1 MSGAGSDGNASRE
14 WPPRLLIWAALALA
28 VLAVYAPVRSFPF
41 VVYDDKAYV
50 SENAAVLGG
59 LSREGVVWAFTRSE
73 QGNYVPLTW
82 LSHMLDVELF
92 GLDAGRHHT
101 VNALLHLLTAL
112 LLFEALRR
120 MTLAPTPSAFVAL
133 LFAVHPTHVESVA
146 WVAERRDTLSAL
158 FWMLTLLAY
167 AGWADSSRRRGLRY
181 AAVLTAFGLGLL
193 AKPMLVTLPFV
204 LLLLDFW
211 PLRRASEGIGRLVLE
226 KLPLLALAG
235 LVSAAAVLSQGA
247 AGAVATLEQVPL
259 ATRVANALVSYAA
272 YLGKTLWPVDLAV
285 FYPYA
290 LEIPPVKTAAA
301 LGLLVALSAAAWV
314 QWRSRPYLAV
324 GWLWYL
330 GTLLPVIGIVQ
341 IGSQSMADRYTYLP
355 TIGIAIAIAW
365 AAADLASGRRRMR
378 RALAVVATLALG
390 ACIFLAQAQVST
402 WRDSVALFEHA
413 RAVTGDNHV
422 VHVNLAEAHED
433 AGRVDLALEHY
444 REALRSFPGARR
456 VHRRMGWLLSK
467 RGQRSQAE
475 QHFRESVRRHPDER
489 GARLGLGILYLGSG
503 RPEQAAEQL
512 EAELALDP
520 HSART
525 LFHLGELAALRDERG
540 RAVGRFCEAFDLDPA
555 LPDEPVLDKNAL
567 VTGAL
572 AAALAQAGRRERAV
586 YWASRALALA
596 RLAGETELAEQLE
609 RELASYR
616 SVGSAGSSGPAD
628 SSRASSRSA
637 K

>member
-1 MSGAGSDGNASRE
+1 MSGAGSNGNARRE
-14 WPPRLLIWAALALA
+14 HLPRLLVWAALALA
-28 VLAVYAPVRSFPF
+28 VLAVYGPVRSFPF

-50 SENAAVLGG
+50 SENPAVLGG
-59 LSREGVVWAFTRSE
+59 LSREGVVWAFTRNE

-120 MTLAPTPSAFVAL
+120 MTGAPAPSAFVAL

-146 WVAERRDTLSAL
+146 WIAERRDTLSAF

-167 AGWADSSRRRGLRY
+167 AGYAGSSRPRALRY
-181 AAVLTAFGLGLL
+181 AAVLAAFGLGLL

-211 PLRRASEGIGRLVLE
+211 PLRRSAEGIGRLALE

-235 LVSAAAVLSQGA
+235 LVSAAAVWTQGTV
-247 AGAVATLEQVPL
+247 GALATLEQLPL
-259 ATRVANALVSYAA
+259 ATRIANALQSYAA

-290 LEIPPVKTAAA
+290 LEVSAAKTAAA
-301 LGLLVALSAAAWV
+301 LGLLVALSAAALV

-330 GTLLPVIGIVQ
+330 GTLLPVIGIIQ

-355 TIGIAIAIAW
+355 TIGIVIAIAW
-365 AAADLASGRRRMR
+365 GAADLASGRLRIRH
-378 RALAVVATLALG
+378 ALAAAATLALV
-390 ACIFLAQAQVST
+390 ACIFLARAQVST

-433 AGRVDLALEHY
+433 ADRVDLALEHY
-444 REALRSFPGARR
+444 QEALRWFPAARR
-456 VHRRMGWLLSK
+456 VHLRMGVLFAR
-467 RGQRSQAE
+467 RGQWSQAE
-475 QHFRESVRRHPDER
+475 QHFRESTHRHPEER
-489 GARLGLGILYLGSG
+489 DARLELGALYLGQG
-503 RPEQAAEQL
+503 RVKEAAEQL

-520 HSART
+520 ESART
-525 LFHLGELAALRDERG
+525 LFHLGEIAALRDG
-540 RAVGRFCEAFDLDPA
+540 REEAVRRFDQAFALDPE
-555 LPDEPVLDKNAL
+555 LPDEPVLDKNPR

-572 AAALAQAGRRERAV
+572 AAALAQAGRRKHAAR
-586 YWASRALALA
+586 WASRALVLA
-596 RLAGETELAEQLE
+596 RLGRQAELAEQLE
-609 RELASYR
+609 RELASY
-616 SVGSAGSSGPAD
+616 SATDPQPP
-628 SSRASSRSA
+628 RP
-637 K
+637 

>member
-1 MSGAGSDGNASRE
+1 MSGAGSNGNASRE
-14 WPPRLLIWAALALA
+14 WPPRLLVWAALALA

-50 SENAAVLGG
+50 SENPAVLGG
-59 LSREGVVWAFTRSE
+59 LSREGVIWAFTHSE

-120 MTLAPTPSAFVAL
+120 MTGAPAPSAFVAL

-146 WVAERRDTLSAL
+146 WVAERRDTLSAF

-167 AGWADSSRRRGLRY
+167 AGYAGPGRRRGLRY
-181 AAVLTAFGLGLL
+181 AAVLAAFGLGLL

-226 KLPLLALAG
+226 KVPLLALAG
-235 LVSAAAVLSQGA
+235 LTSAAAVWTQGA
-247 AGAVATLEQVPL
+247 VGAMATLEQLPL
-259 ATRVANALVSYAA
+259 AARVANALLSYAA

-290 LEIPPVKTAAA
+290 LEMPLAKTAAA
-301 LGLLVALSAAAWV
+301 LGLLVALSAAALL

-365 AAADLASGRRRMR
+365 GAADLASGRPRAR
-378 RALAVVATLALG
+378 RALAAAAALALG
-390 ACIFLAQAQVST
+390 ACISAGPGPGL
-402 WRDSVALFEHA
+402 DVAGQRRALRA
-413 RAVTGDNHV
+413 RAFGNRRQPRGSR
-422 VHVNLAEAHED
+422 EPRRGPRRRGQ
-433 AGRVDLALEHY
+433 AG
-444 REALRSFPGARR
+444 PGARALPGVAALVPRRAARAPAHGAASRQTRAVEPGRAALPR
-456 VHRRMGWLLSK
+456 VGPPPPRGAGRAAGAGHPLP
-467 RGQRSQAE
+467 GQRS
-475 QHFRESVRRHPDER
+475 P
-489 GARLGLGILYLGSG
+489 G
-503 RPEQAAEQL
+503 
-512 EAELALDP
+512 
-520 HSART
+520 
-525 LFHLGELAALRDERG
+525 
-540 RAVGRFCEAFDLDPA
+540 
-555 LPDEPVLDKNAL
+555 
-567 VTGAL
+567 
-572 AAALAQAGRRERAV
+572 AGRRAARGGARPRPTERADALPPGRAGGSARRARGGGGPLQRGV
-586 YWASRALALA
+586 LPRPGASR
-596 RLAGETELAEQLE
+596 
-609 RELASYR
+609 
-616 SVGSAGSSGPAD
+616 
-628 SSRASSRSA
+628 
-637 K
+637 

>member
-1 MSGAGSDGNASRE
+1 MSGAGSNANHE

-50 SENAAVLGG
+50 SENSAVLGG
-59 LSREGVVWAFTRSE
+59 LSREGAIWAFTHNE
-73 QGNYVPLTW
+73 QGNYVPLTC
-82 LSHMLDVELF
+82 LSNMLDVELF
-92 GLDAGRHHT
+92 GLFAGRHHT
-101 VNALLHLLTAL
+101 VNALFHLLTAL

-120 MTLAPTPSAFVAL
+120 MTGAPAPSAFVAL

-146 WVAERRDTLSAL
+146 WVAERRDTLSAF

-167 AGWADSSRRRGLRY
+167 AGYAGSSRQRGLRY
-181 AAVLTAFGLGLL
+181 AAVLAAFGLGLL

-226 KLPLLALAG
+226 KVPLLALAG
-235 LVSAAAVLSQGA
+235 LASGAAVWTQGEV
-247 AGAVATLEQVPL
+247 GAVATLDQLPL
-259 ATRVANALVSYAA
+259 ATRSANALQSYAA

-290 LEIPPVKTAAA
+290 LEVPLAKTAAA
-301 LGLLVALSAAAWV
+301 LGLLVALSGGALL
-314 QWRSRPYLAV
+314 QWRKRPYLAV

-365 AAADLASGRRRMR
+365 GAADLASGRPRAR
-378 RALAVVATLALG
+378 RALAAAATLTLG
-390 ACIFLAQAQVST
+390 ACILLAQAQVST

-433 AGRVDLALEHY
+433 AGRLDLALEHY
-444 REALRSFPGARR
+444 REALRWFPAARR
-456 VHRRMGWLLSK
+456 VHLRMGLLLAR

-475 QHFRESVRRHPDER
+475 QHFRESVRRHPEER
-489 GARLGLGILYLGSG
+489 GARLGLGTLYLGSG
-503 RPEQAAEQL
+503 RLEQAAEQL

-520 HSART
+520 QSAQT
-525 LFHLGELAALRDERG
+525 LFHLGELAALRDEREE
-540 RAVGRFCEAFDLDPA
+540 AVGRVSEAFSLDPE
-555 LPDEPVLDKNAL
+555 LPDEPTLDKNAR

-572 AAALAQAGRRERAV
+572 AAALAQAGRRERAA
-586 YWASRALALA
+586 YWASRALTLA
-596 RLAGETELAEQLE
+596 RIGREAELAERLE
-609 RELASYR
+609 RELASN
-616 SVGSAGSSGPAD
+616 GSAEPQTP
-628 SSRASSRSA
+628 RP
-637 K
+637 

>member
-1 MSGAGSDGNASRE
+1 MSGAGSDGNARRE
-14 WPPRLLIWAALALA
+14 WPPRLLIWVALALA

-50 SENAAVLGG
+50 SENPAVLGG

-73 QGNYVPLTW
+73 QGNYIPLTW

-120 MTLAPTPSAFVAL
+120 MTGAPAPSAFVAL
-133 LFAVHPTHVESVA
+133 FFAVHPTHVESVA
-146 WVAERRDTLSAL
+146 WIAERRDTLSAF
-158 FWMLTLLAY
+158 FWMLTLLTY
-167 AGWADSSRRRGLRY
+167 AGYAGSSRRRGLRY
-181 AAVLTAFGLGLL
+181 AAVLAAFGLGLL

-211 PLRRASEGIGRLVLE
+211 PLRRTPEGIGRLALE
-226 KLPLLALAG
+226 KVPLLALAG
-235 LVSAAAVLSQGA
+235 LASATAVWTQGA
-247 AGAVATLEQVPL
+247 AGALATLEQLPL
-259 ATRVANALVSYAA
+259 ASRLVNALLSYVA

-290 LEIPPVKTAAA
+290 LEISVAKTAAA
-301 LGLLVALSAAAWV
+301 LGLLLALSAAALV
-314 QWRSRPYLAV
+314 PWRSRPYLAV

-330 GTLLPVIGIVQ
+330 GTLLPVIGFVQ

-365 AAADLASGRRRMR
+365 GAADLASGRPRTRH
-378 RALAVVATLALG
+378 ALAAAATLALV
-390 ACIFLAQAQVST
+390 ACILLAQAQVST
-402 WRDSVALFEHA
+402 WRDSIALFEHA
-413 RAVTGDNHV
+413 RSVTGENHV

-433 AGRVDLALEHY
+433 ADRVDLALEHY
-444 REALRSFPGARR
+444 REALRSFPAARR
-456 VHRRMGWLLSK
+456 VHLRMGVLLAR
-467 RGQRSQAE
+467 RGQWSRAE
-475 QHFRESVRRHPDER
+475 HHFRESIRRHPEER
-489 GARLGLGILYLGSG
+489 GARLGLGALYLGHG
-503 RPEQAAEQL
+503 RLEQASEQL

-520 HSART
+520 KSART
-525 LFHLGELAALRDERG
+525 LFHLGELAALRDEREE
-540 RAVGRFCEAFDLDPA
+540 AVRRFSEAFTLDPE
-555 LPDEPVLDKNAL
+555 LPDGPLLDRSAR

-572 AAALAQAGRRERAV
+572 AAALAQAGRLDRAA

-596 RLAGETELAEQLE
+596 RFGGETELAERLE
-609 RELASYR
+609 HELASY
-616 SVGSAGSSGPAD
+616 GSADPQTP
-628 SSRASSRSA
+628 RP
-637 K
+637 

>member
-1 MSGAGSDGNASRE
+1 MSGAGSNGYPRRE
-14 WPPRLLIWAALALA
+14 WPPRLLVWAALALA
-28 VLAVYAPVRSFPF
+28 VLAVYAPVRGFPF

-50 SENAAVLGG
+50 SENPAVLGG
-59 LSREGVVWAFTRSE
+59 LSREGVVWAFTRNE

-82 LSHMLDVELF
+82 LSHMLDIQLF
-92 GLDAGRHHT
+92 GLDAGSHHT

-112 LLFEALRR
+112 LLFEALRL
-120 MTLAPTPSAFVAL
+120 MTGAPAPSAFVAL

-146 WVAERRDTLSAL
+146 WIAERRDTLSAF

-167 AGWADSSRRRGLRY
+167 AGYAGSSRGRGLRY

-211 PLRRASEGIGRLVLE
+211 PLRRASEGIGRLVRE
-226 KLPLLALAG
+226 KVPLLVLAG
-235 LVSAAAVLSQGA
+235 LVSAAAVWTQGS
-247 AGAVATLEQVPL
+247 AGAVATLEQLPL
-259 ATRVANALVSYAA
+259 ATRVANALLCYVA

-290 LEIPPVKTAAA
+290 LEIPVAKTAAA
-301 LGLLVALSAAAWV
+301 LGLLVVLSAAALLK
-314 QWRSRPYLAV
+314 WRSRPYLAV

-355 TIGIAIAIAW
+355 TIGIMIAIAW
-365 AAADLASGRRRMR
+365 GAADLASGRLWAR
-378 RALAVVATLALG
+378 RALAAAAALALG
-390 ACIFLAQAQVST
+390 ACVLLAQAQVST

-444 REALRSFPGARR
+444 REALRRFPGARR
-456 VHRRMGWLLSK
+456 VHLRMGMLLAR
-467 RGQRSQAE
+467 RGQWNQAE
-475 QHFRESVRRHPDER
+475 RHFRESIRRHPEER
-489 GARLGLGILYLGSG
+489 GARLGLGICYLGSG
-503 RPEQAAEQL
+503 RLEQATEQL

-520 HSART
+520 ESAQT
-525 LFHLGELAALRDERG
+525 LFHLGELAALRDEREE
-540 RAVGRFCEAFDLDPA
+540 AVRRFSEAFSLDPE
-555 LPDEPVLDKNAL
+555 LPDEPVLDRNAR

-572 AAALAQAGRRERAV
+572 AAALAQAGRRQRAV
-586 YWASRALALA
+586 HWASRALALA
-596 RLAGETELAEQLE
+596 RFGPDPELAAQLQ

-616 SVGSAGSSGPAD
+616 SSGSPGPAN
-628 SSRASSRSA
+628 SNRASSRSP